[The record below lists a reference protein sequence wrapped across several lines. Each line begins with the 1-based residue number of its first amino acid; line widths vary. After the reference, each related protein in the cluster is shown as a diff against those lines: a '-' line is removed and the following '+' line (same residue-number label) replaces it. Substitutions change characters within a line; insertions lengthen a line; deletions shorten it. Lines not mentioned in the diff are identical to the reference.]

1 MKQPAASILFLIYSP
16 GSSLHSALTPFKLL
30 HFPTL
35 SKLNEWNIQCYLEA
49 GVGIGR
55 EATLYILEQGVK
67 VVGTDAWS
75 WDPPFK
81 YTCERFAEHGDPSII
96 WEGHKAGRDM
106 AYG

>member
-1 MKQPAASILFLIYSP
+1 M
-16 GSSLHSALTPFKLL
+16 
-30 HFPTL
+30 
-35 SKLNEWNIQCYLEA
+35 EA

-75 WDPPFK
+75 WDAPFK
-81 YTCERFAEHGDPSII
+81 YTRERFAEHGDPSII

-106 AYG
+106 AYGQMEKLANLAQLPATGFLIFCFPYKIKHASTGFTRAVALIEK